1 MGINIQ
7 IFGSL
12 KCQNTN
18 KAMRFF
24 KERGIK
30 FHFVDLKEKS
40 ITAGELDNISRSVPI
55 ENLIDIDGKEYLKL
69 NLKYIIH
76 DIREKLLEYPL
87 LFKTP
92 VTRFGRLSTVGY
104 EPEIWK
110 KWIESAK

>member
-7 IFGSL
+7 IFGTL
-12 KCQNTN
+12 KCQNTQ

-30 FHFVDLKEKS
+30 CHYIDLREKA

-55 ENLIDIDGKEYLKL
+55 ENLIDYDGKEYQKL
-69 NLKYIIH
+69 NLKFIIH
-76 DIREKLLEYPL
+76 NIREKLLEYPL

-92 VTRFGRLSTVGY
+92 ITRNGRLSTAGY
-104 EPEIWK
+104 EPETWK
-110 KWIESAK
+110 KWIETGK